1 MLTSISFRPDLRR
14 YSIAGITVI
23 LAISAAQLLRPWV
36 GQSVPP
42 IVLAPWILLGAW
54 YGGLGA
60 GLLSTALNSIAAA
73 YFLLPPIHSFQ
84 IAEPDD
90 RMHLATLALLGVMI
104 SWLCESRR
112 RTAIR
117 LKSAV
122 LEAQRLRIEARDHVR
137 RLSESE
143 SNLKYALR
151 TLLENLHR
159 PAAELESVAHGL
171 ANFSAL
177 AGGTR
182 RIESIDAHGL
192 AVNAIEEFSGAL
204 PETALIT
211 CDVPPAAIEGDASQ
225 LRELLRRL
233 IENAIK
239 FRSADQL
246 RVRVSAEQR
255 SGQLIFSVADN
266 GIGLIPVYWE
276 QAFALGRRLH
286 GDEYPGE
293 GMGLAMAK
301 RIVENHRGR
310 IWMVSESGQGTTVRF
325 TIPRKAV

>member
-1 MLTSISFRPDLRR
+1 MRSSLSFQPDLRR
-14 YSIAGITVI
+14 YSIAGIAMI

-42 IVLAPWILLGAW
+42 IVLAPWILVGAW
-54 YGGLGA
+54 YGGLGV
-60 GLLSTALNSIAAA
+60 GLFSTVLNAVGAA

-117 LKSAV
+117 LQSA
-122 LEAQRLRIEARDHVR
+122 LLDAQRLRIDARDCVR

-143 SNLKYALR
+143 VNLKYALN
-151 TLLENLHR
+151 TLLENLNR
-159 PAAELESVAHGL
+159 PAAELEPLAQGL
-171 ANFSAL
+171 ANYCML
-177 AGGTR
+177 AGGAR
-182 RIESIDAHGL
+182 RIESIDAYRL
-192 AVNAIEEFSGAL
+192 AVDAIEKFGDAL
-204 PETALIT
+204 PHPAHIT
-211 CDVPPAAIEGDASQ
+211 CDVPPATIEGDASQ
-225 LRELLRRL
+225 LRELFKHV

-239 FRSADQL
+239 FRSGDQL
-246 RVRVSAEQR
+246 RVRVCAEER
-255 SGQLIFSVADN
+255 SDRLIFSVADN
-266 GIGLIPVYWE
+266 GIGIIPAYWE
-276 QAFALGRRLH
+276 QVFALGRRLH